1 MSAMQLPDV
10 TAEQFLRAVRDGV
23 SDAMWQMMTNA
34 TDMPCHDFY
43 EMVKSRHQGS
53 RLHGEQALVRQT
65 GGARGRVRRPSDH
78 HEVHHQLAGRIW
90 YSV

>member
-53 RLHGEQALVRQT
+53 RLHGEASPCSTDWWRA
-65 GGARGRVRRPSDH
+65 GPSST
-78 HEVHHQLAGRIW
+78 AI
-90 YSV
+90 